1 MLGDVE
7 VSVSGD
13 VPDDVDGDA
22 RVEERG
28 DVGVAG
34 RSTSSAMA
42 SEYGSRSVEEVL
54 KRLGVEP

>member
-1 MLGDVE
+1 MQVA
-7 VSVSGD
+7 VSGD
-13 VPDDVDGDA
+13 VPDDVDGDP
-22 RVEERG
+22 RVEKRC